1 MQKKNKRYPPVAGT
15 LFHQLKYRRKLHHYM
30 TELACKYRTYRM
42 LGFFRYTVYTADPVN
57 VEYVLKTNVAN
68 YGKGY
73 YLHSIL
79 YDVLGDG
86 IFSVDGDKWRHQRKA
101 SSSQFSTKVLRDFSS
116 EIFKTNAVKLAS
128 IIHEAATCGKSIEMQ
143 VLFLQSTLDSIV
155 KILLGIDLETMSAT
169 NINEGIRFANALAYA
184 SGSIIYRV
192 GDVFWRIKRFLNI
205 GTEAAI
211 RKNMK
216 VLDDFIYKLINIK
229 TEKLHKSEEQ
239 DEQPLKRRDFISKLL
254 EAKET
259 DPKYLRDM
267 VFSFIAAG
275 KDTTTSALSW
285 FIYMMC
291 KHLDIQEKIAQEVR
305 EATGLNITSSS
316 AEVAANLTEEA
327 LSKMQYLHAVLY
339 ETLRLYPTIPMNA
352 RVCFSDDTWP
362 DGHSVRKGE
371 MIVNQPYSMGRMKYI
386 WGDDAEE
393 FRPGRWLD
401 GNGNFKEES
410 PFKFIAFNV
419 TYEEHQAN
427 IFLIRLLSY
436 RSSDDIVMMQA
447 GPRICLGKD
456 YSYLQMKI
464 FSAVLLT
471 KYIFKL
477 TDETKVVEYKT
488 MVTLDIK
495 RLHVRAFPR
504 V

>member
-1 MQKKNKRYPPVAGT
+1 MDFLLSTPLPPIAISLAVVMFLLGVIFMQKKNKRYPPVAGT

-57 VEYVLKTNVAN
+57 VEYVLKTNAAN

-73 YLHSIL
+73 YLHNIL

-116 EIFKTNAVKLAS
+116 EIFKTNAVKLAC
-128 IIHEAATCGKSIEMQ
+128 IIHEATTCGKSIEMQ

-155 KILLGIDLETMSAT
+155 KILLGIDLHTMSAT
-169 NINEGIRFANALAYA
+169 NNEGIRFANALAYA

-211 RKNMK
+211 RRNMK
-216 VLDDFIYKLINIK
+216 VLDDFVHNLINIK
-229 TEKLHKSEEQ
+229 IEKLHKSEEQ
-239 DEQPLKRRDFISKLL
+239 YEQPLKTRDFISKLL

-275 KDTTTSALSW
+275 KDTTTSSLSW

-291 KHLDIQEKIAQEVR
+291 KHLDRQEKIAQEVR
-305 EATGLNITSSS
+305 EATGLNNTSS
-316 AEVAANLTEEA
+316 ADEVAANLTEEA
-327 LSKMQYLHAVLY
+327 LNKMQYLHAALT
-339 ETLRLYPTIPMNA
+339 ETLRLYPAVPM
-352 RVCFSDDTWP
+352 
-362 DGHSVRKGE
+362 
-371 MIVNQPYSMGRMKYI
+371 
-386 WGDDAEE
+386 
-393 FRPGRWLD
+393 
-401 GNGNFKEES
+401 
-410 PFKFIAFNV
+410 
-419 TYEEHQAN
+419 
-427 IFLIRLLSY
+427 
-436 RSSDDIVMMQA
+436 A
-447 GPRICLGKD
+447 GPRMCLGKD

-464 FSAVLLT
+464 FSAMLLT
-471 KYIFKL
+471 NYIFKL

-488 MVTLDIK
+488 TVTLDIK
-495 RLHVRAFPR
+495 RLHVHAFPR

>member
-1 MQKKNKRYPPVAGT
+1 MDFLLSTPLPPIAISLAVVMFLLGVIFMQKKNKRYPPVAGT
-15 LFHQLKYRRKLHHYM
+15 LFHQLKHRRKLHHYM

-73 YLHSIL
+73 LLHSIL

-155 KILLGIDLETMSAT
+155 KILLGIDLDTMSAT
-169 NINEGIRFANALAYA
+169 NNEGIRFANALAYA

-216 VLDDFIYKLINIK
+216 VLDDFIYNLINIK
-229 TEKLHKSEEQ
+229 IEKLHKSEEQ

-305 EATGLNITSSS
+305 EATGLNITSSA

-339 ETLRLYPTIPMNA
+339 ETLRLYPTIPLNA

-371 MIVNQPYSMGRMKYI
+371 MIVYQPYSMGRMKYI

-393 FRPGRWLD
+393 FRPERWLD
-401 GNGNFKEES
+401 GNGNFKEEN
-410 PFKFIAFNV
+410 PFKFIAFN
-419 TYEEHQAN
+419 
-427 IFLIRLLSY
+427 
-436 RSSDDIVMMQA
+436 A

-471 KYIFKL
+471 NYIFKL
-477 TDETKVVEYKT
+477 TDETKVGEYKT

-495 RLHVRAFPR
+495 RLHVHAFPR